1 MGTLSSLT
9 GAGSGGGGGDPQATF
24 QASANVANGDL
35 VILNNNG
42 TVEPV
47 VSTAV
52 AADYTKSDN
61 GTKIHA
67 GGTPTYGMTSYSAN
81 YNETHDKYVFFLR
94 YDNGNLY
101 GDLRSGTYSS
111 ATETYSTNFRSQF
124 SCYANWMSQKRSPN
138 EGYVLGY
145 RANNGYIYVRGVRWN
160 GSDYTVTSEG
170 TANTAISSS
179 QDLYCEANGDGS
191 SSFAIGGMTGNGC
204 PAVVHGTW
212 DGTSSTPSFSDT
224 VQSQNSDSINNQFG
238 TDWGNGTLSGGHV
251 KDDIHVLAGQKG
263 TNSYIF
269 ACRVEAS
276 GTTYGNPVNT
286 GFAHNGYP
294 NRIIYD
300 SDVGVGVFQTYS
312 GTNGAGPKYIAYSV
326 NTETLAVTVHGQIP
340 MPTGFTGYASGLG
353 WNPTAK
359 NWVAVDHFGGE
370 IYSFTLDSTGNVLAS
385 NTGQFAP
392 NAPTPSSVR
401 LQFQMMFPVHGSGAM
416 GIMFNGDAVISGGG
430 AGSYMDT
437 SNHLYVSQF
446 DIPYV
451 STNIETYFGEA
462 KEAITSGNAG
472 PVAILNRTKDIP
484 DSTFQKGQKLF
495 ANPSGSAL
503 ATSGT
508 YRVGYATDGDTILV
522 TGDPS

>member
-1 MGTLSSLT
+1 MSNLSDFL
-9 GAGSGGGGGDPQATF
+9 GGSGGGGDPQATF
-24 QASANVANGDL
+24 QASANVTNGDL
-35 VILNNNG
+35 VVLNDNG

-47 VSTAV
+47 FSTAV

-111 ATETYSTNFRSQF
+111 STETYNTNFRGQF

-138 EGYVLGY
+138 EGYLLGY
-145 RANNGYIYVRGVRWN
+145 RAQNGYIYVRGIRWN
-160 GSDYTVTSEG
+160 GSDYTLTGEG
-170 TANTAISSS
+170 TANTASTSST
-179 QDLYCEANGDGS
+179 DCYCEASGDGS
-191 SSFAIGGMTGNGC
+191 SSFAVAAMSGNGC
-204 PAVVHGTW
+204 PGVVHGTW
-212 DGTSSTPSFSDT
+212 DGTSTGPVHSGTIQGQLSD
-224 VQSQNSDSINNQFG
+224 NINTSYG
-238 TDWGNGTLSGGHV
+238 TNWGNNSLCGAHV
-251 KDDIHVLAGQKG
+251 KDDVHVFGGNKG
-263 TNSYIF
+263 GNGHIF
-269 ACRVEAS
+269 ACRVES
-276 GTTYGNPVNT
+276 GGTTYGDPHNT
-286 GFAHNGYP
+286 GYAQNGYTS
-294 NRIIYD
+294 RIIYD
-300 SDVGVGVFQTYS
+300 SETGVGVYQLYS
-312 GTNGAGPKYIAYSV
+312 GTGGAGPKYITFSV
-326 NTETLAVTVHGQIP
+326 DTDSLAITQHGIITLP
-340 MPTGFTGYASGLG
+340 DGFTGYASGLG

-359 NWVAVDHFGGE
+359 SWVAVDHMGGE
-370 IYSFTLDSTGNVLAS
+370 IFTFKLDSTGNITKS
-385 NTGQFAP
+385 YTGQFAP

-401 LQFQMMFPVHGSGAM
+401 LQFQMLFPVHGSGAM
-416 GIMFNGDAVISGGG
+416 GILFNGDAVISGGG

-451 STNIETYFGEA
+451 STNIDSHFGEA

-508 YRVGYATDGDTILV
+508 YRVGYATDADTILV